1 MFIFNPFVRTFG
13 VTSADYTSFDP
24 SLSYEEISNHVCEE
38 FRSAMRTYCQDN
50 GQEFPMEFNDN
61 INIIILWRNA
71 PDPLSG
77 KVAVNKTLELL
88 CQAPYQGTI
97 YIRSIHDIVAAEGM
111 EHLIHAITTLAENNK
126 NYVFL
131 DNEYFSFKNIT
142 GDLDFS
148 NLETEAKQLAMHIAT
163 QSAIGKVVSELDR
176 LIFRPEPQLIDRF
189 LEIYWKWQR
198 AEVAVDVC
206 KQDLGVTHRT
216 FYKYSQAYES
226 TLYYGEHLKIFYFQ
240 IAEVAKRGPLP
251 EKEEY
256 LRDMDALEQGQ
267 ITENDVCKKYD
278 LLSVLDIK
286 RVKLALTERRRKAR

>member
-1 MFIFNPFVRTFG
+1 MFIFNPFMRTFG

-24 SLSYEEISNHVCEE
+24 SLTYEEISNHVCEE

-131 DNEYFSFKNIT
+131 DNEYFLF
-142 GDLDFS
+142 
-148 NLETEAKQLAMHIAT
+148 Q
-163 QSAIGKVVSELDR
+163 
-176 LIFRPEPQLIDRF
+176 
-189 LEIYWKWQR
+189 
-198 AEVAVDVC
+198 
-206 KQDLGVTHRT
+206 
-216 FYKYSQAYES
+216 
-226 TLYYGEHLKIFYFQ
+226 EHY
-240 IAEVAKRGPLP
+240 
-251 EKEEY
+251 
-256 LRDMDALEQGQ
+256 
-267 ITENDVCKKYD
+267 
-278 LLSVLDIK
+278 
-286 RVKLALTERRRKAR
+286 RRS